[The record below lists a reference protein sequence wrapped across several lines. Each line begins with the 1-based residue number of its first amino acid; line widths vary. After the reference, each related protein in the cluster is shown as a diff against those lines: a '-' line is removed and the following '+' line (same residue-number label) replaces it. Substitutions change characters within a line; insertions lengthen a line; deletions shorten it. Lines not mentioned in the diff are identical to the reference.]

1 MALIARSLKNGFSGA
16 WPLALGVAIGDVVW
30 LVLVLL
36 TLGQLV
42 AVHAAVL
49 IGLKYV
55 AVIVFLV
62 MGVGLIMAQ
71 VDNCGLQIN

>member
-1 MALIARSLKNGFSGA
+1 VALFARSLKNGFSGA

-49 IGLKYV
+49 TGLKYV
-55 AVIVFLV
+55 AVILFMF
-62 MGVGLIMAQ
+62 MGRADHGP
-71 VDNCGLQIN
+71 G